1 VPRPGLFLLALALA
15 AARPARAAS
24 DTLILGTHDPALASA
39 LSVAVSPRGL
49 SIVELEEPFR
59 AAAEVEAARRE
70 IAARDAVAA
79 VWLCDDAAGAHA
91 LCFCARDGRFVVRPV
106 SVASPLAPPDAAAL
120 ALSVKVLLGPAS
132 TPAPPAPNAPLPR
145 PVTRAASPEA
155 QRPPSTPAVVGRV
168 ALGASLSVLPLG
180 TIARGGTSPAGT
192 FPDGGDA
199 ATATAVSAFLQ
210 YSLRSWVSLGL
221 SPQITFNV
229 KPSGASSSATEYDL
243 RARVTFWKGVSPRL
257 VGFARLAIGYSI
269 VALPD
274 AWTSTFAG
282 ASLGMDKGWLLGASA
297 GVEYL
302 VSPAAF
308 LILEGGYQAGFQG
321 AVLTSG
327 GARYELD
334 LATRYPHVGLGF
346 GVTLGQ

>member
-1 VPRPGLFLLALALA
+1 VCLSFFVLVGLALAW
-15 AARPARAAS
+15 ARPVRGAS
-24 DTLILGTHDPALASA
+24 DSLILGTHDPALASA

-49 SIVELEEPFR
+49 SVVELDEPFR
-59 AAAEVEAARRE
+59 LVDDVGSARRE
-70 IAARDAVAA
+70 LVARDAVAA
-79 VWLCDDAAGAHA
+79 VWLCDDVTGKHG

-120 ALSVKVLLGPAS
+120 ALSVKLLLGPPA
-132 TPAPPAPNAPLPR
+132 APPQTAPPQP
-145 PVTRAASPEA
+145 PSPA
-155 QRPPSTPAVVGRV
+155 IVVRPPPPAAPPPSSFVGRG
-168 ALGASLSVLPLG
+168 ALGLSLSALPLG
-180 TIARGGTSPAGT
+180 AISRGGTSPVGAFNG
-192 FPDGGDA
+192 GGDA
-199 ATATAVSAFLQ
+199 APAMAVSPFFE
-210 YSLRSWVSLGL
+210 YSLRPYVSVGV
-221 SPQITFNV
+221 SPQVVFNV
-229 KPSGASSSATEYDL
+229 KASGDSSTATEYDL

-257 VGFARLAIGYSI
+257 VAFARLSPGYSI
-269 VALPD
+269 IALPD
-274 AWTSTFAG
+274 AWTNTFAG
-282 ASLGMDKGWLLGASA
+282 ASLGTDKGWLLGASA

-346 GVTLGQ
+346 GFTLGQ